1 MQRPGFVPNANP
13 AGPFK
18 ATSNHSILRIMNT
31 LDRTEVQSGASVAS
45 PCASPP
51 LVVDVDGS
59 LVRGDL
65 LVEGVLRL
73 LASAPHILFMLPF
86 TLARGRAALKR
97 HVAQAVAVPPDTLVL
112 NPAVVGEIAAA
123 KAAGRAVWLASA
135 SDELAVAPLA
145 ASIGATGCFASDG
158 STNLAGPAKAA
169 VLVERF
175 GEGGFDYVGDER
187 RDLAVWKHA
196 RRVIGVNLSARLR
209 RRVRALD
216 RDARFL
222 PGPGGSA
229 LDVLKTLRPHQWVKN
244 LLVFAPVIA
253 AHETRL
259 ESWLLL
265 AWLFAALSACASGTY
280 LLNDLLDLPHDRR
293 HRSKRRRPLA
303 AGTVGLLPAMGLSAA
318 LVSAG
323 LAAAFW
329 LSAVAGLF
337 VLLYLGAALAY
348 SLTLKRRT
356 FVDVITLAVL
366 YTLRVLAGAAAAS
379 VMLSHWFLT
388 FSLFV
393 FLALAIVK
401 RQGDIVSLRE
411 AGGDAAASRAYVAGD
426 PVVMTALGAA
436 SGLASTVV
444 LALYL
449 HSPEARDSYA
459 RPELLWGVCPLLV
472 YWLGR
477 MALLANRGVVDSD
490 PVVFALGDGAS
501 RLTGLGILILLA
513 AAL

>member
-1 MQRPGFVPNANP
+1 MRA
-13 AGPFK
+13 
-18 ATSNHSILRIMNT
+18 LERIE
-31 LDRTEVQSGASVAS
+31 RRSGASAAS
-45 PCASPP
+45 SCASLP

-73 LASAPHILFMLPF
+73 LASAPYLLFMLPF
-86 TLARGRAALKR
+86 WLAGGRAAFKR
-97 HVAQAVAVPPDTLVL
+97 RVAEAVAVPPGTLLL
-112 NPAVVGEIAAA
+112 NPAVIDEIAAA

-158 STNLAGPAKAA
+158 RTNLAGPAKAA

-209 RRVRALD
+209 RRVRELD
-216 RDARFL
+216 RDSRFL
-222 PGPGGSA
+222 PGLGGSE
-229 LDVLKTLRPHQWVKN
+229 LDVLGILRPHQWVKN
-244 LLVFAPVIA
+244 LLVFAPAIA

-293 HRSKRRRPLA
+293 HRSKRRRPVA
-303 AGTVGLLPAMGLSAA
+303 AGTVGLLPAMGLGAA
-318 LVSAG
+318 LVAAG

-329 LSAVAGLF
+329 LSTAAGLF
-337 VLLYLGAALAY
+337 LLLYLGATLAY
-348 SLTLKRRT
+348 SLVLKHKII
-356 FVDVITLAVL
+356 VDVITLAVL
-366 YTLRVLAGAAAAS
+366 HTLRVLAGAAAAS
-379 VMLSHWFLT
+379 VVLSHWFLT
-388 FSLFV
+388 SSLFV

-401 RQGDIVSLRE
+401 RQGDLVSLRG
-411 AGGDAAASRAYVAGD
+411 AGGDPPTSRAYVAGD
-426 PVVMTALGAA
+426 LVVMTALGAA

-449 HSPEARDSYA
+449 HSPEARDAYA
-459 RPELLWGVCPLLV
+459 RPEFLWGVCPLLV

-477 MALLANRGVVDSD
+477 LSLLANRGIIDRD
-490 PVVFALGDGAS
+490 PVVFALGDGGS
-501 RLTGLGILILLA
+501 WLTGLGILILAA